1 MFDSYKPPGNA
12 IAKSKLQVLK
22 DSAILS
28 LSEFNRI
35 KQSSY
40 FSPKSPTSSSVLSSN
55 FQSQTSLSQN
65 IPENTNQNHKTL
77 NHKKKILD
85 IEKKRSKDYNP
96 LKFEELIRKEDPY
109 IVVGGRNNQIVK
121 QFDQICRKAK
131 IATIWD
137 RQMEERKMMEGMY
150 LNKEKRLDEMMEL
163 ERLKEIK
170 FIEEREKFNK
180 NNKIKSQKAVIEQ
193 ILDNDFERNKKR
205 EEIER
210 EKILMLRQLE
220 KMKEED
226 KKIIAMKKIEKQ
238 EKIKEFVHALDI
250 MAQAKKKKILE
261 EKEEDLKIKKFNLE
275 KDAQE
280 EKLLQEKKRIALER
294 ERESQALREK
304 QEKQKDKLDEVN
316 EARARKAMIEEE
328 IKEKKKMEEEN
339 LKRQKRIKEMIES
352 NDLMLKIKKS
362 LGEKEIEKDKEIID
376 KMNLENQKEEEEE
389 KIKKRIKMEK
399 MIENK
404 IELEKQIMNK
414 EQREK
419 NKRKKELEEG
429 KKIMKEQ
436 DNYLKSLE
444 EIRQQKIKELKD
456 LNIKDAY
463 IVPLEKYSYDYV

>member
-1 MFDSYKPPGNA
+1 M
-12 IAKSKLQVLK
+12 
-22 DSAILS
+22 
-28 LSEFNRI
+28 E
-35 KQSSY
+35 
-40 FSPKSPTSSSVLSSN
+40 
-55 FQSQTSLSQN
+55 
-65 IPENTNQNHKTL
+65 
-77 NHKKKILD
+77 
-85 IEKKRSKDYNP
+85 IEKKRSNEDNP
-96 LKFEELIRKEDPY
+96 LKYEELQRKQDPY
-109 IVVGGRNNQIVK
+109 KVVGGRNNQVVK

-294 ERESQALREK
+294 EREAQALREK

-339 LKRQKRIKEMIES
+339 LKRQKRIKEMVES

-389 KIKKRIKMEK
+389 KIKKRIKLEK

-463 IVPLEKYSYDYV
+463 IVPLEKYSYDYI

>member
-1 MFDSYKPPGNA
+1 M
-12 IAKSKLQVLK
+12 
-22 DSAILS
+22 
-28 LSEFNRI
+28 E
-35 KQSSY
+35 
-40 FSPKSPTSSSVLSSN
+40 
-55 FQSQTSLSQN
+55 
-65 IPENTNQNHKTL
+65 
-77 NHKKKILD
+77 
-85 IEKKRSKDYNP
+85 IEKKRSNEDNP
-96 LKFEELIRKEDPY
+96 LKYEELQRKQDPY
-109 IVVGGRNNQIVK
+109 KVVGGRNNQVVK

-294 ERESQALREK
+294 EREAQALREK

-339 LKRQKRIKEMIES
+339 LKRQKRIKEMVES

-389 KIKKRIKMEK
+389 KIKKRIKLEK

-404 IELEKQIMNK
+404 IELDKQIMNK

>member
-1 MFDSYKPPGNA
+1 M
-12 IAKSKLQVLK
+12 
-22 DSAILS
+22 
-28 LSEFNRI
+28 E
-35 KQSSY
+35 
-40 FSPKSPTSSSVLSSN
+40 
-55 FQSQTSLSQN
+55 
-65 IPENTNQNHKTL
+65 
-77 NHKKKILD
+77 
-85 IEKKRSKDYNP
+85 IEKKRSNEDNP
-96 LKFEELIRKEDPY
+96 LKYEELQRKQDPY
-109 IVVGGRNNQIVK
+109 KVVGGRNNQVVK

-280 EKLLQEKKRIALER
+280 EKLLQEKKRIAQER
-294 ERESQALREK
+294 EREAMALREK

-339 LKRQKRIKEMIES
+339 LKRQKRIKEMVES

-429 KKIMKEQ
+429 KKILKEQ

>member
-1 MFDSYKPPGNA
+1 M
-12 IAKSKLQVLK
+12 
-22 DSAILS
+22 
-28 LSEFNRI
+28 E
-35 KQSSY
+35 
-40 FSPKSPTSSSVLSSN
+40 
-55 FQSQTSLSQN
+55 
-65 IPENTNQNHKTL
+65 
-77 NHKKKILD
+77 
-85 IEKKRSKDYNP
+85 IEKKRSNEDNP
-96 LKFEELIRKEDPY
+96 LKYEELQRKQDPY
-109 IVVGGRNNQIVK
+109 KVVGGRNNQVVK

-205 EEIER
+205 EDIER

-294 ERESQALREK
+294 EREAQALREK

-339 LKRQKRIKEMIES
+339 LKRQKRIKEMVES

>member
-1 MFDSYKPPGNA
+1 M
-12 IAKSKLQVLK
+12 
-22 DSAILS
+22 
-28 LSEFNRI
+28 E
-35 KQSSY
+35 
-40 FSPKSPTSSSVLSSN
+40 
-55 FQSQTSLSQN
+55 
-65 IPENTNQNHKTL
+65 
-77 NHKKKILD
+77 
-85 IEKKRSKDYNP
+85 IEKKRSNEDNP
-96 LKFEELIRKEDPY
+96 LKYEELQRKQDPY
-109 IVVGGRNNQIVK
+109 KVVGGRNNQVVK

-294 ERESQALREK
+294 EREAKALREK

-339 LKRQKRIKEMIES
+339 LKRQKRIKEMVES

-444 EIRQQKIKELKD
+444 EIRQRKIKELKD

>member
-1 MFDSYKPPGNA
+1 M
-12 IAKSKLQVLK
+12 
-22 DSAILS
+22 
-28 LSEFNRI
+28 E
-35 KQSSY
+35 
-40 FSPKSPTSSSVLSSN
+40 
-55 FQSQTSLSQN
+55 
-65 IPENTNQNHKTL
+65 
-77 NHKKKILD
+77 
-85 IEKKRSKDYNP
+85 IEKKRSNEDNP
-96 LKFEELIRKEDPY
+96 LKYEELQRKQDPY
-109 IVVGGRNNQIVK
+109 KVVGGRNNQVVK

-294 ERESQALREK
+294 EREAQALREK

-339 LKRQKRIKEMIES
+339 LKRQKRIKEMVES

-389 KIKKRIKMEK
+389 KIKKRIKLEK

>member
-1 MFDSYKPPGNA
+1 M
-12 IAKSKLQVLK
+12 
-22 DSAILS
+22 
-28 LSEFNRI
+28 E
-35 KQSSY
+35 
-40 FSPKSPTSSSVLSSN
+40 
-55 FQSQTSLSQN
+55 
-65 IPENTNQNHKTL
+65 
-77 NHKKKILD
+77 
-85 IEKKRSKDYNP
+85 IEKKRSNEDNP
-96 LKFEELIRKEDPY
+96 LKYEELQRKQDPY
-109 IVVGGRNNQIVK
+109 KVVGGRNNQVVK

-193 ILDNDFERNKKR
+193 IQDNDFERNKKR

-294 ERESQALREK
+294 EREAQALREK

-339 LKRQKRIKEMIES
+339 LKRQKRIKEMVES

-389 KIKKRIKMEK
+389 KIKKRIKLEK

>member
-1 MFDSYKPPGNA
+1 M
-12 IAKSKLQVLK
+12 
-22 DSAILS
+22 
-28 LSEFNRI
+28 E
-35 KQSSY
+35 
-40 FSPKSPTSSSVLSSN
+40 
-55 FQSQTSLSQN
+55 
-65 IPENTNQNHKTL
+65 
-77 NHKKKILD
+77 
-85 IEKKRSKDYNP
+85 IEKKRSNEDNP
-96 LKFEELIRKEDPY
+96 LKYEELQRKQDPY
-109 IVVGGRNNQIVK
+109 KVVGGRNNQVVK

-294 ERESQALREK
+294 EREAQALREK

-339 LKRQKRIKEMIES
+339 LKRQKTIKEMVES

-429 KKIMKEQ
+429 KKILKEQ

>member
-1 MFDSYKPPGNA
+1 M
-12 IAKSKLQVLK
+12 
-22 DSAILS
+22 
-28 LSEFNRI
+28 E
-35 KQSSY
+35 
-40 FSPKSPTSSSVLSSN
+40 
-55 FQSQTSLSQN
+55 
-65 IPENTNQNHKTL
+65 
-77 NHKKKILD
+77 
-85 IEKKRSKDYNP
+85 IEKKRSNEDNP
-96 LKFEELIRKEDPY
+96 LKYEELQRKQDPY
-109 IVVGGRNNQIVK
+109 KVVGGRNNQVVK

-294 ERESQALREK
+294 EREAQALREK

-339 LKRQKRIKEMIES
+339 LKRQKRIKEMVES

>member
-1 MFDSYKPPGNA
+1 M
-12 IAKSKLQVLK
+12 
-22 DSAILS
+22 
-28 LSEFNRI
+28 E
-35 KQSSY
+35 
-40 FSPKSPTSSSVLSSN
+40 
-55 FQSQTSLSQN
+55 
-65 IPENTNQNHKTL
+65 
-77 NHKKKILD
+77 
-85 IEKKRSKDYNP
+85 IEKKRSNEDNP
-96 LKFEELIRKEDPY
+96 LKYEELQRKQDPY
-109 IVVGGRNNQIVK
+109 KVVGGRNNQVVK

-294 ERESQALREK
+294 EREAQALREK

-339 LKRQKRIKEMIES
+339 LKRQKRIKEMVES

-389 KIKKRIKMEK
+389 KIKKRIKLEK

-429 KKIMKEQ
+429 KKILKEQ

>member
-1 MFDSYKPPGNA
+1 M
-12 IAKSKLQVLK
+12 
-22 DSAILS
+22 
-28 LSEFNRI
+28 E
-35 KQSSY
+35 
-40 FSPKSPTSSSVLSSN
+40 
-55 FQSQTSLSQN
+55 
-65 IPENTNQNHKTL
+65 
-77 NHKKKILD
+77 
-85 IEKKRSKDYNP
+85 IEKKRSNEDNP
-96 LKFEELIRKEDPY
+96 LKYEELQRKQDPY
-109 IVVGGRNNQIVK
+109 KVVGGRNNQVVK

-193 ILDNDFERNKKR
+193 IQDNDFERNKKR

-294 ERESQALREK
+294 EREAQALREK
-304 QEKQKDKLDEVN
+304 KEKQKDKLDEVN

-339 LKRQKRIKEMIES
+339 LKRRKRIKEMVES

-389 KIKKRIKMEK
+389 KIKKRIKLEK

>member
-1 MFDSYKPPGNA
+1 M
-12 IAKSKLQVLK
+12 
-22 DSAILS
+22 
-28 LSEFNRI
+28 E
-35 KQSSY
+35 
-40 FSPKSPTSSSVLSSN
+40 
-55 FQSQTSLSQN
+55 
-65 IPENTNQNHKTL
+65 
-77 NHKKKILD
+77 
-85 IEKKRSKDYNP
+85 IEKKRSNEDNP
-96 LKFEELIRKEDPY
+96 LKYEELQRKQDPY
-109 IVVGGRNNQIVK
+109 KVVGGRNNQVVK

-294 ERESQALREK
+294 EREAQALREK
-304 QEKQKDKLDEVN
+304 QEKQNDKLDEVN

-328 IKEKKKMEEEN
+328 IKKKKKMEEEN
-339 LKRQKRIKEMIES
+339 LKRQKRIKEMVES

-429 KKIMKEQ
+429 KKILKEQ

>member
-1 MFDSYKPPGNA
+1 M
-12 IAKSKLQVLK
+12 
-22 DSAILS
+22 
-28 LSEFNRI
+28 E
-35 KQSSY
+35 
-40 FSPKSPTSSSVLSSN
+40 
-55 FQSQTSLSQN
+55 
-65 IPENTNQNHKTL
+65 
-77 NHKKKILD
+77 
-85 IEKKRSKDYNP
+85 IEKKRSNEDNP
-96 LKFEELIRKEDPY
+96 LKYEELQRKQDPY
-109 IVVGGRNNQIVK
+109 KVVGGRNNQVVK

-193 ILDNDFERNKKR
+193 IQDNDFERNKKR

-294 ERESQALREK
+294 EREAQALREK

-339 LKRQKRIKEMIES
+339 LKRQKRIKEMVES

>member
-1 MFDSYKPPGNA
+1 M
-12 IAKSKLQVLK
+12 
-22 DSAILS
+22 
-28 LSEFNRI
+28 E
-35 KQSSY
+35 
-40 FSPKSPTSSSVLSSN
+40 
-55 FQSQTSLSQN
+55 
-65 IPENTNQNHKTL
+65 
-77 NHKKKILD
+77 
-85 IEKKRSKDYNP
+85 IEKKRSNEDNP
-96 LKFEELIRKEDPY
+96 LKYEELQRKQDPY
-109 IVVGGRNNQIVK
+109 KVVGGRNNQVVK

-294 ERESQALREK
+294 EREAQALREK
-304 QEKQKDKLDEVN
+304 QEKQNDKLDEVN

-339 LKRQKRIKEMIES
+339 LKRQKRIKEMVES

-376 KMNLENQKEEEEE
+376 KMNLENQKQEEEE

>member
-1 MFDSYKPPGNA
+1 M
-12 IAKSKLQVLK
+12 
-22 DSAILS
+22 
-28 LSEFNRI
+28 E
-35 KQSSY
+35 
-40 FSPKSPTSSSVLSSN
+40 
-55 FQSQTSLSQN
+55 
-65 IPENTNQNHKTL
+65 
-77 NHKKKILD
+77 
-85 IEKKRSKDYNP
+85 IEKKRSNEDNP
-96 LKFEELIRKEDPY
+96 LKYEELQRKQDPY
-109 IVVGGRNNQIVK
+109 KVVGGRNNQVVK

-280 EKLLQEKKRIALER
+280 EKLLQEKKRIAQER
-294 ERESQALREK
+294 EREAMALREK

-316 EARARKAMIEEE
+316 EARARKAMLEEE

-339 LKRQKRIKEMIES
+339 LKRQKRIKEMVES

-429 KKIMKEQ
+429 KKILKEQ

>member
-1 MFDSYKPPGNA
+1 M
-12 IAKSKLQVLK
+12 
-22 DSAILS
+22 
-28 LSEFNRI
+28 E
-35 KQSSY
+35 
-40 FSPKSPTSSSVLSSN
+40 
-55 FQSQTSLSQN
+55 
-65 IPENTNQNHKTL
+65 
-77 NHKKKILD
+77 
-85 IEKKRSKDYNP
+85 IEKKRNNENSNIKYQQ
-96 LKFEELIRKEDPY
+96 FQRKEDPY
-109 IVVGGRNNQIVK
+109 KVVGGRNNQVVK
-121 QFDQICRKAK
+121 KFDQICRKAK

-150 LNKEKRLDEMMEL
+150 INKEKRLDEMMEL

-180 NNKIKSQKAVIEQ
+180 DNKIKSQKAVIEQ
-193 ILDNDFERNKKR
+193 IYDNDFERNKKR

-226 KKIIAMKKIEKQ
+226 KKIIAMKKIEKE

-261 EKEEDLKIKKFNLE
+261 EKGEDLKIKKFNLE

-280 EKLLQEKKRIALER
+280 EKLLQEKKRIALQR
-294 ERESQALREK
+294 ERDAQALREK

-316 EARARKAMIEEE
+316 EAKARKAMIEEE
-328 IKEKKKMEEEN
+328 IKEKKKLEEEN
-339 LKRQKRIKEMIES
+339 LKRQKRIKEMVES

-362 LGEKEIEKDKEIID
+362 LGEKEMEKDKEILD
-376 KMNLENQKEEEEE
+376 KMKIESQKEEEEE
-389 KIKKRIKMEK
+389 KIKKRIKLEK

-429 KKIMKEQ
+429 QKIMKEQ
-436 DNYLKSLE
+436 DTYMKSLE

-463 IVPLEKYSYDYV
+463 IVPLEKYNYDYA

>member
-1 MFDSYKPPGNA
+1 M
-12 IAKSKLQVLK
+12 
-22 DSAILS
+22 
-28 LSEFNRI
+28 E
-35 KQSSY
+35 
-40 FSPKSPTSSSVLSSN
+40 
-55 FQSQTSLSQN
+55 
-65 IPENTNQNHKTL
+65 
-77 NHKKKILD
+77 
-85 IEKKRSKDYNP
+85 IEKKRSNEDNP
-96 LKFEELIRKEDPY
+96 LKYEELQRKQDPY
-109 IVVGGRNNQIVK
+109 KVVGGRNNQVVK

-205 EEIER
+205 EDIER

-294 ERESQALREK
+294 EREAQALREK

-339 LKRQKRIKEMIES
+339 LKRQKRIKEMVES

-429 KKIMKEQ
+429 KKILKEQ

>member
-1 MFDSYKPPGNA
+1 M
-12 IAKSKLQVLK
+12 
-22 DSAILS
+22 
-28 LSEFNRI
+28 E
-35 KQSSY
+35 
-40 FSPKSPTSSSVLSSN
+40 
-55 FQSQTSLSQN
+55 
-65 IPENTNQNHKTL
+65 
-77 NHKKKILD
+77 
-85 IEKKRSKDYNP
+85 IEKKRSNEDNP
-96 LKFEELIRKEDPY
+96 LKYEELQRKQDPY
-109 IVVGGRNNQIVK
+109 KVVGGRNNQVVK

-193 ILDNDFERNKKR
+193 IQDNDFERNKKR

-280 EKLLQEKKRIALER
+280 EKLSQEKKRIALER
-294 ERESQALREK
+294 EREAQALREK
-304 QEKQKDKLDEVN
+304 KEKQKDKLDEVN

-339 LKRQKRIKEMIES
+339 LKRQKRIKEMVES

>member
-1 MFDSYKPPGNA
+1 M
-12 IAKSKLQVLK
+12 
-22 DSAILS
+22 
-28 LSEFNRI
+28 E
-35 KQSSY
+35 
-40 FSPKSPTSSSVLSSN
+40 
-55 FQSQTSLSQN
+55 
-65 IPENTNQNHKTL
+65 
-77 NHKKKILD
+77 
-85 IEKKRSKDYNP
+85 IEKKRSNEDNP
-96 LKFEELIRKEDPY
+96 LKYEELQRRQDPY
-109 IVVGGRNNQIVK
+109 KVVGGRNNQVVK

-193 ILDNDFERNKKR
+193 IQDNDFERNKKR

-294 ERESQALREK
+294 EREAQALREK

-339 LKRQKRIKEMIES
+339 LKRQKRIKEMVES

-389 KIKKRIKMEK
+389 KIKKRIKLEK

-456 LNIKDAY
+456 LNIKDTY

>member
-1 MFDSYKPPGNA
+1 M
-12 IAKSKLQVLK
+12 
-22 DSAILS
+22 
-28 LSEFNRI
+28 E
-35 KQSSY
+35 
-40 FSPKSPTSSSVLSSN
+40 
-55 FQSQTSLSQN
+55 
-65 IPENTNQNHKTL
+65 
-77 NHKKKILD
+77 
-85 IEKKRSKDYNP
+85 IEKKRSNEDNP
-96 LKFEELIRKEDPY
+96 LKYEELQRKQDPY
-109 IVVGGRNNQIVK
+109 KVVGGRNNQVVK

-294 ERESQALREK
+294 EREAKALREK

-339 LKRQKRIKEMIES
+339 LKRQKRIKEMVES

>member
-1 MFDSYKPPGNA
+1 M
-12 IAKSKLQVLK
+12 
-22 DSAILS
+22 
-28 LSEFNRI
+28 E
-35 KQSSY
+35 
-40 FSPKSPTSSSVLSSN
+40 
-55 FQSQTSLSQN
+55 
-65 IPENTNQNHKTL
+65 
-77 NHKKKILD
+77 
-85 IEKKRSKDYNP
+85 IEKKRSNEDNP
-96 LKFEELIRKEDPY
+96 LKYEELQRKQDPY
-109 IVVGGRNNQIVK
+109 KVVGGRNNQVVK

-238 EKIKEFVHALDI
+238 EKIREFVHALDI

-294 ERESQALREK
+294 EREAQALREK

-339 LKRQKRIKEMIES
+339 LKRQKRIKEMVES

-429 KKIMKEQ
+429 KKILKEQ

>member
-1 MFDSYKPPGNA
+1 M
-12 IAKSKLQVLK
+12 
-22 DSAILS
+22 
-28 LSEFNRI
+28 E
-35 KQSSY
+35 
-40 FSPKSPTSSSVLSSN
+40 
-55 FQSQTSLSQN
+55 
-65 IPENTNQNHKTL
+65 
-77 NHKKKILD
+77 
-85 IEKKRSKDYNP
+85 IEKKRSNEDNP
-96 LKFEELIRKEDPY
+96 LKYEELQRKQDPY
-109 IVVGGRNNQIVK
+109 KVVGGRNNQVVK

-294 ERESQALREK
+294 EREAQALREK

>member
-1 MFDSYKPPGNA
+1 MYNP
-12 IAKSKLQVLK
+12 QLK
-22 DSAILS
+22 
-28 LSEFNRI
+28 
-35 KQSSY
+35 
-40 FSPKSPTSSSVLSSN
+40 
-55 FQSQTSLSQN
+55 SQTTLSQN
-65 IPENTNQNHKTL
+65 IPTSSQNERSL
-77 NHKKKILD
+77 NHKKKIME
-85 IEKKRSKDYNP
+85 IEKKRSNEDNP
-96 LKFEELIRKEDPY
+96 LKYEELQRKQDPY
-109 IVVGGRNNQIVK
+109 KVVGGRNNQVVK

-294 ERESQALREK
+294 EREAQALREK
-304 QEKQKDKLDEVN
+304 KEKQKDKLDEVN

-339 LKRQKRIKEMIES
+339 LKRQKRIKEMVES

>member
-1 MFDSYKPPGNA
+1 M
-12 IAKSKLQVLK
+12 
-22 DSAILS
+22 
-28 LSEFNRI
+28 
-35 KQSSY
+35 
-40 FSPKSPTSSSVLSSN
+40 
-55 FQSQTSLSQN
+55 
-65 IPENTNQNHKTL
+65 
-77 NHKKKILD
+77 D
-85 IEKKRSKDYNP
+85 IEKKRSNEDNP
-96 LKFEELIRKEDPY
+96 LKYEELQRKQDPY
-109 IVVGGRNNQIVK
+109 KVVGGRNNQVVK

-294 ERESQALREK
+294 EREAQALREK

-339 LKRQKRIKEMIES
+339 LKRQKRIKEMVES

>member
-1 MFDSYKPPGNA
+1 M
-12 IAKSKLQVLK
+12 
-22 DSAILS
+22 
-28 LSEFNRI
+28 E
-35 KQSSY
+35 
-40 FSPKSPTSSSVLSSN
+40 
-55 FQSQTSLSQN
+55 
-65 IPENTNQNHKTL
+65 
-77 NHKKKILD
+77 
-85 IEKKRSKDYNP
+85 IEKKRSNEDNP
-96 LKFEELIRKEDPY
+96 LKYEELQRKQDPY
-109 IVVGGRNNQIVK
+109 KVVGGRNNQVVK

-280 EKLLQEKKRIALER
+280 EKLLQEKKRIAQER
-294 ERESQALREK
+294 EREAQALREK

-339 LKRQKRIKEMIES
+339 LKRQKRIKEMVES

>member
-1 MFDSYKPPGNA
+1 M
-12 IAKSKLQVLK
+12 
-22 DSAILS
+22 
-28 LSEFNRI
+28 E
-35 KQSSY
+35 
-40 FSPKSPTSSSVLSSN
+40 
-55 FQSQTSLSQN
+55 
-65 IPENTNQNHKTL
+65 
-77 NHKKKILD
+77 
-85 IEKKRSKDYNP
+85 IEKKRSNEDNP
-96 LKFEELIRKEDPY
+96 LKYEELQRKQDPY
-109 IVVGGRNNQIVK
+109 KVVGGRNNQVVK
-121 QFDQICRKAK
+121 KFDQICRKAK

-339 LKRQKRIKEMIES
+339 LKRQKRIKEMVES

-389 KIKKRIKMEK
+389 KIKKRIKLEK

-419 NKRKKELEEG
+419 NKRKKDLEEG
-429 KKIMKEQ
+429 QKIMKEQ
-436 DNYLKSLE
+436 DTYMKSLE

-456 LNIKDAY
+456 LNIKDSY
-463 IVPLEKYSYDYV
+463 IVPLEKYNYDYA

>member
-1 MFDSYKPPGNA
+1 M
-12 IAKSKLQVLK
+12 
-22 DSAILS
+22 
-28 LSEFNRI
+28 E
-35 KQSSY
+35 
-40 FSPKSPTSSSVLSSN
+40 
-55 FQSQTSLSQN
+55 
-65 IPENTNQNHKTL
+65 
-77 NHKKKILD
+77 
-85 IEKKRSKDYNP
+85 IEKKRSNEDNP
-96 LKFEELIRKEDPY
+96 LKYEELQRKQDPY
-109 IVVGGRNNQIVK
+109 KVVGGRNNQVVK

-193 ILDNDFERNKKR
+193 IQDNDFERNKKR

-280 EKLLQEKKRIALER
+280 EKLLREKKRIALER
-294 ERESQALREK
+294 EREAQALREK

-339 LKRQKRIKEMIES
+339 LKRQKRIKEMVES

>member
-1 MFDSYKPPGNA
+1 M
-12 IAKSKLQVLK
+12 
-22 DSAILS
+22 
-28 LSEFNRI
+28 E
-35 KQSSY
+35 
-40 FSPKSPTSSSVLSSN
+40 
-55 FQSQTSLSQN
+55 
-65 IPENTNQNHKTL
+65 
-77 NHKKKILD
+77 
-85 IEKKRSKDYNP
+85 IEKKRSNEDNP
-96 LKFEELIRKEDPY
+96 LKYEELQRKQDPY
-109 IVVGGRNNQIVK
+109 KVVGGRNNQVVK

-294 ERESQALREK
+294 EREAQALREK
-304 QEKQKDKLDEVN
+304 QEKQNDKLDEVN

-339 LKRQKRIKEMIES
+339 LKRQKRIKEMVES

>member
-1 MFDSYKPPGNA
+1 M
-12 IAKSKLQVLK
+12 
-22 DSAILS
+22 
-28 LSEFNRI
+28 E
-35 KQSSY
+35 
-40 FSPKSPTSSSVLSSN
+40 
-55 FQSQTSLSQN
+55 
-65 IPENTNQNHKTL
+65 
-77 NHKKKILD
+77 
-85 IEKKRSKDYNP
+85 IEKKRSNEDNP
-96 LKFEELIRKEDPY
+96 LKYEELQRKQDPY
-109 IVVGGRNNQIVK
+109 KVVGGRNNQVVK

-193 ILDNDFERNKKR
+193 IQDNDFERNKKR

-294 ERESQALREK
+294 EREAQALREK
-304 QEKQKDKLDEVN
+304 QEKQNDKLDEVN
-316 EARARKAMIEEE
+316 EARARKAMLEEE

-339 LKRQKRIKEMIES
+339 LKRQKRIKEMVES

-429 KKIMKEQ
+429 KKILKEQ